1 MSDEYKPNKMEQ
13 QFLDCVET
21 ISVSLKEIKQQ
32 LVIKNKIDSTQ
43 LVLDLANNKTFS
55 TLNKEQTKASEMQ
68 SDRVL
73 VLAGPGT
80 GKTTTL
86 VGRYKYL
93 IDQGIKP
100 EEREMT

>member
-21 ISVSLKEIKQQ
+21 IAVSLKEIKQQ

-55 TLNKEQTKASEMQ
+55 TLNKEQTKKGE
-68 SDRVL
+68 
-73 VLAGPGT
+73 
-80 GKTTTL
+80 
-86 VGRYKYL
+86 
-93 IDQGIKP
+93 IDMT
-100 EEREMT
+100 ERELMSFIQNHVI